1 MKATYDLD
9 RANPETARAAG
20 VARHGSASSEV
31 HQLTKDLRDQ
41 CRVEPVNA
49 PGPGLSLEE
58 RVDRLVAGTLGPGQ
72 LVGQLLKRVEE
83 LEARVNPAPPD
94 VAAPAE
100 AEDRAPGERPCGC
113 EDSQALQAQLA
124 ALRSRNFDLAMQ
136 LSRIRKLARSPDV
149 EALFQEVDREP

>member
-9 RANPETARAAG
+9 RANPETARALLAWL
-20 VARHGSASSEV
+20 ATGSASSEV

-58 RVDRLVAGTLGPGQ
+58 RVNRLVAGTLGPGQ

-94 VAAPAE
+94 VAAPGAV
-100 AEDRAPGERPCGC
+100 GWG
-113 EDSQALQAQLA
+113 
-124 ALRSRNFDLAMQ
+124 SRGATC
-136 LSRIRKLARSPDV
+136 
-149 EALFQEVDREP
+149 